1 MEWLGLLGSQAVNS
15 WAAGGRRRQYKVEA
29 KSRVSLGVVHPLL
42 PRLRLCEV
50 AFGSFQGFPEA
61 DRGGRGGVGHNGRFQ
76 NTQILCSFQ
85 LVWVTRQGWWCVTK
99 CKFQPQYWSIMGG
112 GGPWGKWPRRYQAE
126 DGDIS
131 SEKRR
136 MGRTDGKIGEYFLR
150 G

>member
-1 MEWLGLLGSQAVNS
+1 MEWLGLLGSQAVNR
-15 WAAGGRRRQYKVEA
+15 WAGGRA
-29 KSRVSLGVVHPLL
+29 KASVQGGSQKQSFFGCRPPLTSPSPPL
-42 PRLRLCEV
+42 WSCLWE
-50 AFGSFQGFPEA
+50 FSGFPWG
-61 DRGGRGGVGHNGRFQ
+61 RQGGRGGVGHNGRFQ

-112 GGPWGKWPRRYQAE
+112 GGPGGKWPRRYQAE

>member
-1 MEWLGLLGSQAVNS
+1 MLGSQAVNS
-15 WAAGGRRRQYKVEA
+15 WAGGRA
-29 KSRVSLGVVHPLL
+29 KASVQGGSQKQSFFGCR

-85 LVWVTRQGWWCVTK
+85 LVWVTHQGWRCVTK

-112 GGPWGKWPRRYQAE
+112 RGPGGKWPRRYQAE

-136 MGRTDGKIGEYFLR
+136 TGRTDNKIEEYFLR